1 MSADLYAIDRPAWA
15 EGQAQALR
23 DLPPGASGRLDVP
36 HLIEELEDFVA
47 DAKGRVVSLAA
58 LIMEHRLY
66 LDHSPAQDPRLHQE
80 AEIERFR
87 VQLEAVLTATLRQHL
102 EVNLDRAY
110 AGARRVAQKKLL
122 AYHEVEASK
131 RLPATR
137 AYSLDD
143 VLGGGVAGQ
152 AAVVRPAAG
161 PSATPYALEDPWRD
175 GWYPMRRE
183 RAEAPF
189 G

>member
-15 EGQAQALR
+15 EQQARALR
-23 DLPPGASGRLDVP
+23 DLPPEASVRLDVP

-66 LDHSPAQDPRLHQE
+66 LDHNPAQNPRLHGE

-87 VQLEAVLTATLRQHL
+87 VQLEAVLTKTLRRHL
-102 EVNLDRAY
+102 EASLDKAY
-110 AGARRVAQKKLL
+110 AGARRIAQKKLL
-122 AYHEVEASK
+122 AHHEVEAAR

-137 AYSLDD
+137 PYSVDD
-143 VLGGGVAGQ
+143 VLGGA
-152 AAVVRPAAG
+152 
-161 PSATPYALEDPWRD
+161 
-175 GWYPMRRE
+175 
-183 RAEAPF
+183 
-189 G
+189 